1 MCGIVGYWGQRPA
14 APLLLQGLSRLEYR
28 GYDSAGVALS
38 DGSGITVY
46 KEAGRLSVLTARLNG
61 GADLSQTVGIG
72 HTRWATHGA
81 PTTRNAHPHLSAN
94 GRFAVVHNGIIENE
108 AALRQELI
116 DAGITL
122 RSDTDTELIAQ
133 LLEREERD
141 DIIETLRRV
150 TARLTGSFA
159 LGVLCAAQP
168 DTVYAVRQQSPLI
181 LGVAEDGLFLA
192 SDMPAILPY
201 TRRFVPL
208 QDGELARL
216 SAQGYTIWDAHGQRV
231 EREEREAD
239 WDAGQAERGAY
250 AHFMRKEIDEQPEA
264 LAATLF
270 PHIGADGSVTA
281 EVLPLIADEARALH
295 RVVLVGCGS
304 AYHAGMVGAQVI
316 ERLARVTATAEI
328 ASEFRYRQPVLDKNA
343 LVIFIS
349 QSGETADTLAALR
362 EAKRLGARV
371 MSVVNVEGSTLAAE
385 SDATLLTRA
394 GPEIAVATT
403 KAYAAQLAALY
414 LVAVRLAVLRGS
426 VDSTEERRL
435 TDELRRL
442 PSMVRRL
449 LGSAGRMHT
458 LAKEQ
463 TSLHDAYFIGRGFDH
478 TAALEASL
486 KLKEISYIHSEAY
499 AAGELKHGTISLI
512 EEGTFV
518 AALAC
523 DERLNAKTLA
533 NVREVRARGARV
545 LLVTTEAVADDTADE
560 VLVIPA
566 IDPLFQA
573 SLSIVPMQLFGYYV
587 ALERGCDIDRPRN
600 LAKSVT
606 VE

>member
-38 DGSGITVY
+38 DSSGIAVY
-46 KEAGRLSVLTARLNG
+46 KEAGRLSVLAARLTG
-61 GADLSQTVGIG
+61 GEGLSQTVGIG

-108 AALRQELI
+108 AALRQELMA
-116 DAGITL
+116 AGVTL

-133 LLEREERD
+133 LLEREETD

-192 SDMPAILPY
+192 SDMPAVLPY

-216 SAQGYTIWDAHGQRV
+216 SSQGYTIWDAHGQRI
-231 EREEREAD
+231 ERSVREAD

-270 PHIGADGSVTA
+270 PRITADGSVTT
-281 EVLPLIADEARALH
+281 EVLPLTADEARALH

-328 ASEFRYRQPVLDKNA
+328 ASEFRYRQPALDKNA

-371 MSVVNVEGSTLAAE
+371 MSVVNVEGSTLTAE

-414 LVAVRLAVLRGS
+414 LVAVRLAMLRS
-426 VDSTEERRL
+426 SIDSAEERRL
-435 TDELRRL
+435 TSELRRL
-442 PSMVRRL
+442 PSLVRRL
-449 LGSAGRMHT
+449 LGSAGRMHA

-463 TSLHDAYFIGRGFDH
+463 TALHDAYFIGRGFDYA
-478 TAALEASL
+478 AALEASL

-523 DERLNAKTLA
+523 DERLTAKTLA

-545 LLVTTEAVADDTADE
+545 LLVTTDATVGEAAEE

-566 IDPLFQA
+566 TDPLFQA